1 MTSVRFRK
9 TIGRFSLYF
18 LPSVFSAALS
28 FFLLPFVTRVAG
40 PREYGIFALVS
51 AYTGFGSA
59 LATMGGNYIISHRF
73 LGATT
78 DEQRDVVSTVA
89 LLAFTTVTLYGL
101 LLLALAS
108 VLPGTHDVSTWGLA
122 LAVGAMIIGQ
132 PWLGALD
139 IVTIRG
145 EAGTFAGVSIG
156 QGIVSS
162 AALLVGLYT
171 LHLGLTAFFL
181 SQLAGALVSVVGAVV
196 ALRGLFRW
204 RVDRGVLRE
213 LRALGF
219 TSAIGNVAE
228 TIQTAVERT
237 TLSLRSGVTQLGI
250 YSHSQSY
257 RTFASTPIGA
267 ISKSIWPVTLAEAA
281 DPASEFARTREAW
294 NVGYI
299 GLTAAGIG
307 LATVGDLV
315 IGALTHGKFTE
326 AYRLATF
333 WMIFLLMQNS
343 GKPQTGILF
352 RLGGGRTYARSVVRS
367 TFVGMA
373 FLVVLVPFFG
383 IWGAVAAAS
392 IQQLF
397 LRANIQIA
405 ARAIRRVP
413 FQDGWALFGILY
425 ILAVALVRRY
435 FGGTPQANV
444 TILAI
449 AVALLLVLARKSLLA
464 PVQRTLVHAEPIRG

>member
-1 MTSVRFRK
+1 MTSARLRK
-9 TIGRFSLYF
+9 SIGRFSLYF

-28 FFLLPFVTRVAG
+28 FLLLPLVTGIAG

-78 DEQRDVVSTVA
+78 EGQRAVVSTVS
-89 LLAFTTVTLYGL
+89 LLAVATVSLYGL
-101 LLLALAS
+101 LLLALGS
-108 VLPGTHDVSTWGLA
+108 LLPGTHDVPAATLT
-122 LAVGAMIIGQ
+122 LAVIAMIIGQ

-145 EAGTFAGVSIG
+145 DARTFAAVSAG
-156 QGIVSS
+156 QAIVSS
-162 AALLVGLYT
+162 AVLLVALYT
-171 LHLGLTAFFL
+171 FRLGLASFFL
-181 SQLAGALVSVVGAVV
+181 SQLASAVVSVGGAFVT
-196 ALRGLFRW
+196 LRGLFQW

-213 LRALGF
+213 LRSLGF

-237 TLSLRSGVTQLGI
+237 MLSLHSGVAPLGI

-267 ISKSIWPVTLAEAA
+267 IAKSIWPVTLAEAA
-281 DPASEFARTREAW
+281 DPASDFARTRGAW
-294 NVGYI
+294 TAGYV
-299 GLTAAGIG
+299 GLTAAGIV
-307 LATVGDLV
+307 LATVGDLM
-315 IGALTHGKFTE
+315 IGTLTHGKFTE

-373 FLVVLVPFFG
+373 CLVILVPFFG
-383 IWGAVAAAS
+383 VWGAVAAATT
-392 IQQLF
+392 QQLF
-397 LRANIQIA
+397 LRASIQVG
-405 ARAIRRVP
+405 ARAIRHVP

-425 ILAVALVRRY
+425 ILAVVLVRRY
-435 FGGTPQANV
+435 LGGPVHANV
-444 TILAI
+444 TILAF
-449 AVALLLVLARKSLLA
+449 AGVLLLLLARKSLLA
-464 PVQRTLVHAEPIRG
+464 PVQRTLMQPGL